1 MVKEIIHIYG
11 ASGSG
16 TSTFGKYIRDKLGY
30 FFMDT
35 ADYFW
40 QPTNPPYTKKRNVDE
55 RLAMMKSDIEKA
67 EKVVICGSLADWGDE
82 LIPLFTLAI
91 RLKTDTNIRI
101 DRLRR
106 REREHFG
113 SRIDI
118 GGDMYKDHME
128 FLEWAAAYDN
138 GDIDMRSKA
147 KHDEWEKMLLCE
159 KITLYG
165 NYDLEYNLEV
175 VKRFI

>member
-1 MVKEIIHIYG
+1 
-11 ASGSG
+11 
-16 TSTFGKYIRDKLGY
+16 
-30 FFMDT
+30 
-35 ADYFW
+35 
-40 QPTNPPYTKKRNVDE
+40 
-55 RLAMMKSDIEKA
+55 MMKSDIEKA
-67 EKVVICGSLADWGDE
+67 EKVVISGWLVDWGDE
-82 LIPLFTLAI
+82 LIHLFTLAI

-101 DRLRR
+101 ERLRR
-106 REREHFG
+106 REREYFG

-147 KHDEWEKMLLCE
+147 KHDEWEKMLQCN

-165 NYDLEYNLEV
+165 NCDLKYNLEK